1 MPVSSRKRL
10 SYIVKSTTR
19 LHTVLCLS
27 QKGMVINMKK
37 ENILILA
44 LLLFCSIVFISCDP
58 IYPPGNLMVV
68 KIEPLS
74 QGSSVDVEIIYP
86 NTGGSVVLE
95 WKEQNIEIMD
105 GEDIIAISGFT
116 ITGISRGTARI
127 KVNAT
132 TVISDEAAERG
143 YEERIYSTEFRIT
156 VT

>member
-1 MPVSSRKRL
+1 
-10 SYIVKSTTR
+10 
-19 LHTVLCLS
+19 
-27 QKGMVINMKK
+27 MKK

-105 GEDIIAISGFT
+105 GEDIVAISGLT